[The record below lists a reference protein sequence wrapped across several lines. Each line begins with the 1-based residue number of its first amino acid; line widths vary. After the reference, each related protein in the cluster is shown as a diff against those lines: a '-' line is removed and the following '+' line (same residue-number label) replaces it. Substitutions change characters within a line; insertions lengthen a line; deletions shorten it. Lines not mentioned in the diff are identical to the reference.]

1 MATISTLSSMD
12 PPPKPAPP
20 SSSQDDVF
28 STTISSSEAEIEK
41 TPQHS
46 SMAPPPNPN
55 KIKKGKKFDVCWEK
69 IGKKR
74 E

>member
-55 KIKKGKKFDVCWEK
+55 KIKKERNLTFVGKK
-69 IGKKR
+69 
-74 E
+74 